1 MTQVQAFGRAMAV
14 FVLFAAFAGLS
25 FALAVEMKNQ
35 GVLAWKARSKVAAP
49 VDATP
54 QPADGDAL
62 AGRDLLFPVQGY
74 DLARLRDNF
83 SEQRGARRHEAIDIM
98 APRGT
103 PVVAVEDG
111 RVAKLF
117 ASAAGGITLY
127 QFDPSETYAYYY
139 AHLDRYAAGMVEGA
153 SLKRG
158 DVIGYVGSSGNAPKH
173 APHLHF
179 TIFKMGSDKK
189 WWKGEAVNPFP
200 YLAKRP

>member
-1 MTQVQAFGRAMAV
+1 MSQVQAFGRAMAV

-25 FALAVEMKNQ
+25 FALAVEMKSQ
-35 GVLAWKARSKVAAP
+35 GVLAWKARAKPAAP
-49 VDATP
+49 IEAAP
-54 QPADGDAL
+54 QLADGDAL

-74 DLARLRDNF
+74 DPSRLRDNF
-83 SEQRGARRHEAIDIM
+83 SEQRGKRRHEAIDIM

-158 DVIGYVGSSGNAPKH
+158 DVIGYVGSSGNAPEH

-179 TIFKMGSDKK
+179 TIFRMGSDKK
-189 WWKGEAVNPFP
+189 WWKGEAVNPYP